1 MINDCCKRH
10 TSVAFL
16 LFLFVKTVLLAELII
31 LELNY
36 SILNKN
42 TGYPQTL

>member
-1 MINDCCKRH
+1 MINNCCKPH
-10 TSVAFL
+10 TSVVFL
-16 LFLFVKTVLLAELII
+16 LLLFVITALLAELII

-42 TGYPQTL
+42 TGN